1 VPNTARTDVVAYCP
15 ISTTPPLQYRVVKI
29 LLPQSEFPENLLRYG
44 DKIQLGGRGTVYTI
58 CWDGL
63 DGLYPIPTK
72 VINPNLRIA
81 KRNTNASKLVPPDPL
96 VPGKG
101 WPDDYNPNTQN
112 DDPSGYLTYKD
123 DPTYTADNKWITNYC
138 LTCYADPQDQTS
150 LPWVKTYPVPLATAA
165 TPYPMQTSFGGSIGG
180 ISFMVNGPVPPVSFT
195 ISRQPVTASTGS
207 PLQLPTGAGIDL
219 PVSGGDNGG
228 LFNVYPTATAI
239 LFSPNGSVESINIGG
254 TVFKPSQTIYLLV
267 GKTTVTA
274 LNSDGTIDLN
284 NSEPDGNWFDMKNVI
299 VSINPQTGT
308 VSTNPVYPPYMSNS
322 AAAPPYSNDPPT
334 SGNVFDPAKPPAV
347 SYTDN
352 GFLQAL
358 FYSRKFAREAQ
369 TMGGKR

>member
-1 VPNTARTDVVAYCP
+1 
-15 ISTTPPLQYRVVKI
+15 
-29 LLPQSEFPENLLRYG
+29 
-44 DKIQLGGRGTVYTI
+44 
-58 CWDGL
+58 
-63 DGLYPIPTK
+63 
-72 VINPNLRIA
+72 
-81 KRNTNASKLVPPDPL
+81 
-96 VPGKG
+96 
-101 WPDDYNPNTQN
+101 
-112 DDPSGYLTYKD
+112 
-123 DPTYTADNKWITNYC
+123 

-165 TPYPMQTSFGGSIGG
+165 TPYPLQTSFGGSIGG

-219 PVSGGDNGG
+219 PVSGGDNGLW

-267 GKTTVTA
+267 GKTTVTT

-308 VSTNPVYPPYMSNS
+308 VSTNPVYPPYYTDPALNV
-322 AAAPPYSNDPPT
+322 PWPNDPPT
-334 SGNVFDPAKPPAV
+334 TGNIFDPAKHGKV
-347 SYTDN
+347 DYSDSK
-352 GFLQAL
+352 FLQAL